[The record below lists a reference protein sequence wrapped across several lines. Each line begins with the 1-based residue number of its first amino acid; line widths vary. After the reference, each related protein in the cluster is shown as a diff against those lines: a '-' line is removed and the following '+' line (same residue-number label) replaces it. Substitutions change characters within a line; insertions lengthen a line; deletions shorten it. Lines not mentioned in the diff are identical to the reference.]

1 MYLVNCSIMILKNK
15 QPKSLAWAD
24 ICLLKAALPH
34 DQFKVTTRDQLKMVF
49 NVFFVLF
56 WGGFL
61 GISMSIKKH
70 NNNSTT
76 GLHTQCHAH
85 RHTLWIYAQHDPSIQ
100 RRMLPHQHSWGCVIF
115 GPQLISVHRQDMQRQ
130 AKMDVSFRIH
140 ACEGGKNKPH
150 LMRNSYSRQVQTES
164 PLRQDNLLETKHKQT
179 AEKRAKTLG
188 IFR

>member
-15 QPKSLAWAD
+15 QPKTLARAD

-34 DQFKVTTRDQLKMVF
+34 NQFKVTTRDKLKMVF

-56 WGGFL
+56 RGGFL
-61 GISMSIKKH
+61 GMSRSIKKH

-85 RHTLWIYAQHDPSIQ
+85 SHTLWIYAQHDPSIQ

-130 AKMDVSFRIH
+130 AKMDT
-140 ACEGGKNKPH
+140 CMTGGKNKPH
-150 LMRNSYSRQVQTES
+150 LMSNSYSRQVQTES
-164 PLRQDNLLETKHKQT
+164 PLHQDNLLETKHKQT